1 MTTQVKIWLSL
12 LVTVAFVLLG
22 LWQLANA
29 RGAKARGRR
38 RSQNDPDANGLTPQA
53 IGQRRSDKRQL
64 TNLERKLFAESQR
77 LLSQGKVSAGARI
90 LEQLSMPREAIQAL
104 EDHGMIHEAA
114 RILMRMQKHNRAG
127 VVYARHGMWDH
138 AFQSFRMANM
148 PLEAAKCAREAGNM
162 EQAAEF
168 FTKSERYEDAAEC
181 FASAGDFLQASR
193 LYNKAKNE
201 NQAMEMLERAA
212 SKAENI
218 TALALDE
225 SEIANIVSH
234 LGQGA
239 KAPNLA
245 RAAASRNRLTPA
257 ILSLVSQGLMN
268 QACDL
273 FNVSLSDIGPSLMA
287 EVNYQNRDAGILAQI
302 FMRLEKFHYAGMI
315 YERLGNFDLAGDA
328 FERAADLDRAIYCYE
343 RGQLHDKVKLLKTEA
358 AGNDSSVVSG
368 KKQSS
373 VNTHRTH
380 GKTNGQPKGHF
391 SQEDME
397 STKVISS
404 TLQDAKESSAEDKEN
419 VRSLSANVTKNT
431 KEASQPLP
439 ERIGGVFSLGI
450 AEDTVTDEP
459 LTHLPSETSAP
470 TDLPTSVS
478 DSSDQGELQAFERCN
493 FLMDFSDQQKHQ
505 LWQLGERLNFNTGD
519 VVLQYEESPMG
530 LYVITKG
537 VISCFRKNGNQETFL
552 ESIGPGDS
560 FGELWLLTDLPTT
573 VCFRAIEASTLRVIP
588 RNRFSSFL
596 EQDGVIARKVY
607 KNFTSRLL
615 RSLLKSQNSQK
626 NQVAS

>member
-1 MTTQVKIWLSL
+1 M
-12 LVTVAFVLLG
+12 AFVLLG

-38 RSQNDPDANGLTPQA
+38 RNQNEPDANGLTPQA

-64 TNLERKLFAESQR
+64 TNLEKKLFAESQR

-162 EQAAEF
+162 GLAAEF

-181 FASAGDFLQASR
+181 FASLDDFLQASR

-201 NQAMEMLERAA
+201 KQAMDMLERAA
-212 SKAENI
+212 SKTENI
-218 TALALDE
+218 TALPLEE
-225 SEIANIVSH
+225 SEIASIVSY

-245 RAAASRNRLTPA
+245 RVAASRNRLTPA
-257 ILSLVSQGLMN
+257 ILTLVSQGLMN
-268 QACDL
+268 QAQDL

-287 EVNYQNRDAGILAQI
+287 EVSYQNRDAGILAQI

-343 RGQLHDKVKLLKTEA
+343 RGQLHDKVKLLRTEA
-358 AGNDSSVVSG
+358 AGNDSSFANG

-373 VNTHRTH
+373 ENKQRTDERN
-380 GKTNGQPKGHF
+380 NGIPKGNF
-391 SQEDME
+391 GQEDME
-397 STKVISS
+397 STKVIGSAQEDSS
-404 TLQDAKESSAEDKEN
+404 KSGSEDRENIRSFHANGAKISKEESPQS
-419 VRSLSANVTKNT
+419 
-431 KEASQPLP
+431 P
-439 ERIGGVFSLGI
+439 ERISGVFSLGV
-450 AEDTVTDEP
+450 AEDTVTKEP
-459 LTHLPSETSAP
+459 LSHLPSEASAP
-470 TDLPTSVS
+470 IDISTSLS
-478 DSSDQGELQAFERCN
+478 DSSDQGELQAFEQCK

-505 LWQLGERLNFNTGD
+505 LWQLGERLNFNSGD
-519 VVLQYEESPMG
+519 VVLHYEESPMG

-537 VISCFRKNGNQETFL
+537 AISCFRKDGNQESCL

-573 VCFRAIEASTLRVIP
+573 VCFRAIETTILRVIP

-626 NQVAS
+626 NQAAS